1 MLYQCFTLYYTV
13 SQLKHSCIAILCDDW
28 LTASATAEGPPSGD
42 GCTSWSLWW
51 WFAFADIDNQNDPT
65 FAHLILMFVPPIFS
79 PLPLN
84 ICLQSSILMSSSQSN
99 KTEEEHVKDWSQGP
113 LMGWMESKQ
122 THWFTRWPGGGCPGR
137 MKTWCWLR
145 PPLGSRYLVVERV
158 QSGPYLLFWCRR
170 SLDHI
175 VLIH

>member
-1 MLYQCFTLYYTV
+1 MLYQCFTVYYTV
-13 SQLKHSCIAILCDDW
+13 SQLKRSCIAILCDDW

-79 PLPLN
+79 PLPLY

-99 KTEEEHVKDWSQGP
+99 KTEEEHVKGWSQGP
-113 LMGWMESKQ
+113 LMGWMESKH
-122 THWFTRWPGGGCPGR
+122 TDLPGGQEEGALEGWRPDAGCDQH
-137 MKTWCWLR
+137 WDLNI
-145 PPLGSRYLVVERV
+145 L
-158 QSGPYLLFWCRR
+158 
-170 SLDHI
+170 
-175 VLIH
+175 